1 MSVPSFTVSEHYLK
15 IKVDVFIDL
24 LDMQVIKQ
32 FLATSRYNVS
42 TKILIKTNWGDI
54 RNFS

>member
-32 FLATSRYNVS
+32 FLATSGYNVS
-42 TKILIKTNWGDI
+42 TKIFIKTNWRDT